1 MVNNFYSLLL
11 ETVTKSSCVS
21 LFLNNLQI
29 SSKNFEETESHSK
42 DLLAKISS
50 LLKSNTISS
59 KDFSYICVINGPG
72 SFTSIRV
79 GISTA
84 LGLAKALGIP
94 IIGVNLSEVIK
105 ECKVS
110 GSDIVYLLV
119 GKTQVISEQ
128 TDIENIKQIKITD
141 IKSVLNSIKN
151 ETNAT
156 FRVDKNLYSI
166 IKQELTEIPSN
177 IYVLDKI
184 SEIAGKLAYEKF
196 IKGNISEI
204 KPDYLEF
211 QNV

>member
-11 ETVTKSSCVS
+11 ETITRNSCVS
-21 LFLNNLQI
+21 LFMNDSLL
-29 SSKNFEETESHSK
+29 SSEHFEETESHSK

-50 LLKSNTISS
+50 LLKSNTIFI

-84 LGLAKALGIP
+84 LGLAKALRIP
-94 IIGVNLSEVIK
+94 IIGVNLSEVLK

-128 TDIENIKQIKITD
+128 TDVENIKKIKITD

-151 ETNAT
+151 ETNAV
-156 FRVDKNLYSI
+156 FRVDKSLYSI
-166 IKQELTEIPSN
+166 INQELTEIPSN
-177 IYVLDKI
+177 VFVLDKI
-184 SEIAGKLAYEKF
+184 SDIAGKLAYDKF